1 MIEMI
6 THNGTTRT
14 TVEGTAPEICAD
26 AALCALNAVRMYA
39 EYSSTQYNNK
49 SVAALSLMQIVL
61 CQFAKEN
68 GEFLGGDT
76 E

>member
-1 MIEMI
+1 MIAMLTE
-6 THNGTTRT
+6 NGTTRIN
-14 TVEGTAPEICAD
+14 VEGTAPEICAD

-39 EYSSTQYNNK
+39 EYTSCTYNNK
-49 SVAALSLMQIVL
+49 SAAALSLMQTVL

-68 GEFLGGDT
+68 DEILGGDT